1 MEPSYELFE
10 QVMASPTWQSLP
22 QPVQVALFLGA
33 LTLVPAALVCTTAF
47 TRILIVLAFV
57 RRAVTS
63 QDIPPN
69 LVLIGLA
76 LFLTWFVMA
85 PVWEAIDREALRPYL
100 NQELDG
106 FSAWQKSSDMLRD
119 FLLRQTR
126 RQDIALFLHLA
137 GVTEPEE
144 PRQTPFRVLIPAFVV
159 SELKT
164 AFVMGFLIYLPFLM
178 VDLVVA
184 SVLTGM
190 GMVMMPPIMI
200 SAPLKLLLFVLA
212 DGWTLVCQALSLSF
226 S

>member
-1 MEPSYELFE
+1 MEPGLEWWQQVE
-10 QVMASPTWQSLP
+10 QSGVWQALPT
-22 QPVQVALFLGA
+22 PVQVALFLGA

-47 TRILIVLAFV
+47 TRIIIVLAFV

-76 LFLTWFVMA
+76 LFLTMFVMA
-85 PVWEAIDREALRPYL
+85 PVWETIESEAICPYL
-100 NQELDG
+100 ASELDG
-106 FSAWQKSSDMLRD
+106 VSAAQKAGETLRE

-126 RQDIALFLHLA
+126 RQDLALFLQLA
-137 GVTEPEE
+137 GLPEPEE
-144 PRQTPFRVLIPAFVV
+144 PRQTPFRVLIPAFVI

-164 AFVMGFLIYLPFLM
+164 AFVMGFLIYLPFLL

-190 GMVMMPPIMI
+190 GMVMMPPVII

-212 DGWTLVCQALSLSF
+212 DGWEFIARALSLSF
-226 S
+226 G

>member
-1 MEPSYELFE
+1 MDSSAHLLQQITESS
-10 QVMASPTWQSLP
+10 AWQTLP

-33 LTLVPAALVCTTAF
+33 LTLVPATLVCTTAF

-76 LFLTWFVMA
+76 MFLTWFVMA
-85 PVWEAIDREALRPYL
+85 PVWETIEREALRPYL
-100 NQELDG
+100 ADELDG
-106 FSAWQKSSDMLRD
+106 LSACQKSADILRD

-137 GVTEPEE
+137 NLPEPEE
-144 PRQTPFRVLIPAFVV
+144 PQHTPFRALIPAFII

-164 AFVMGFLIYLPFLM
+164 AFVMGFLIYLPFLL

-190 GMVMMPPIMI
+190 GMVMMPPVMI
-200 SAPLKLLLFVLA
+200 SAPFKLLLFVLA
-212 DGWTLVCQALSLSF
+212 DGWSLVARALSLSF
-226 S
+226 G

>member
-1 MEPSYELFE
+1 METDVEFWE
-10 QVMASPTWQSLP
+10 QLRTSALWQSLP

-33 LTLVPAALVCTTAF
+33 LTLVPAALVSTTAF

-85 PVWEAIDREALRPYL
+85 PVWQTLEQEALRPYL
-100 NQELDG
+100 ADELDG
-106 FSAWQKSSDMLRD
+106 VSAWHKSSATLRT

-126 RQDIALFLHLA
+126 RQDLALFLHLA
-137 GVTEPEE
+137 ALPEPEE
-144 PRQTPFRVLIPAFVV
+144 PDQTPFRVLIPAFII

-164 AFVMGFLIYLPFLM
+164 AFIMGFLIYLPFLL

-190 GMVMMPPIMI
+190 GMVMMPPILI

-212 DGWTLVCQALSLSF
+212 DGWSLVARALSLSF
-226 S
+226 G